1 MITPIKPL
9 SPFEVFR
16 SPIQIRRFTQGFY
29 LNGIWQEGSQVNLST
44 ILITGN
50 IVHITLNGISLS
62 PITFTVNISTTMGL
76 IKAAL
81 LAQTKYFER

>member
-1 MITPIKPL
+1 MITPIEPL

-50 IVHITLNGISLS
+50 IVHITLNGIALS
-62 PITFTVNISTTMGL
+62 AIPFTLNISTTMGL
-76 IKAAL
+76 ITSCFTCS
-81 LAQTKYFER
+81 TKYFER